1 MAYFGAHLM
10 VTEPLQPQPAPGPA
24 YAETLRLRQQLAA
37 REEAIRQLT
46 KRNAEEPYAGS
57 PDVPE
62 PDQNV
67 LADALA
73 SGIELQAEIQRL
85 RHEVAGRDAEIAA
98 LRHQLGVYD
107 RLGLG
112 AAVGGVQKVRQL
124 LRKPGARS

>member
-1 MAYFGAHLM
+1 M
-10 VTEPLQPQPAPGPA
+10 VTEPSQPQPAPGPA

-46 KRNAEEPYAGS
+46 QRISEELHPGS
-57 PDVPE
+57 PEVAE
-62 PDQNV
+62 PDQDV

-85 RHEVAGRDAEIAA
+85 REQAAGREAEVEA
-98 LRHQLGVYD
+98 LRHQLAVYD
-107 RLGLG
+107 RLGLST
-112 AAVGGVQKVRQL
+112 AVGGIQKARRL